1 MKSKY
6 YRVVLNKDESGSIP
20 DFPIYVEEINNKL
33 IDIVSNEE
41 IIYASSDDFLNTKS
55 LSYNEKYLVSISE
68 VISSLKNMS
77 PDDILKY
84 RKTMYYLKKKIC
96 SDNIS
101 FGDNDYNKKIEFDIN
116 DKESCDMY
124 REINRIKRQ
133 VFKVIK
139 IK

>member
-20 DFPIYVEEINNKL
+20 DFPVYVEEINNKL

-41 IIYASSDDFLNTKS
+41 IIYASSNDFLNTKS
-55 LSYNEKYLVSISE
+55 LSYNEKYLVPISE

-77 PDDILKY
+77 PDDILNY
-84 RKTMYYLKKKIC
+84 RKTMYYLKKSIC
-96 SDNIS
+96 SSSS

-116 DKESCDMY
+116 DKESCAMY

-133 VFKVIK
+133 VFKIIK